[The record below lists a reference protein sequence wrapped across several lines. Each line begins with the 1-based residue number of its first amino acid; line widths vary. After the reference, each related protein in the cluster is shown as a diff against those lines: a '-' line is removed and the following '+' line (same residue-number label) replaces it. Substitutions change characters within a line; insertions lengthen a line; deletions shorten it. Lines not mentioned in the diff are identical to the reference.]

1 MKHPAGCYRATQTGG
16 VISSIT
22 TCAGSGSGETPHGV
36 SGINL
41 TVWGKA
47 RRRSTARTKPQHEP
61 CWGFSTDVPRYETRQ
76 SARGARSASKQWDW
90 AAASGPLPS
99 AVSHTHIARDTLK
112 ASTPTIPG
120 HNHNRAL
127 AGRRPTTKGSAR
139 RLAAPPAPIPRLRTT
154 RPGDCSN
161 LLQLRFSQWYNRRS
175 APWAFLGRAGTSGIL
190 CVNCGYT
197 ARPTCAILRGISLWA
212 SEPLGVGGN
221 PLVAALAA
229 CCRHSSPVRTFAPSM
244 KGAYHGG
251 TDDCD
256 CER

>member
-99 AVSHTHIARDTLK
+99 AVSHAHIARDTLK
-112 ASTPTIPG
+112 ASTPTLPG

-127 AGRRPTTKGSAR
+127 ARLTPLSTGDNARPSSRTPVCIV
-139 RLAAPPAPIPRLRTT
+139 AAGA
-154 RPGDCSN
+154 S
-161 LLQLRFSQWYNRRS
+161 
-175 APWAFLGRAGTSGIL
+175 L
-190 CVNCGYT
+190 CVIAWLHHRAYMCYT
-197 ARPTCAILRGISLWA
+197 TWYL
-212 SEPLGVGGN
+212 PLG
-221 PLVAALAA
+221 
-229 CCRHSSPVRTFAPSM
+229 F
-244 KGAYHGG
+244 
-251 TDDCD
+251 
-256 CER
+256 